1 MDSGIIEITQLSKTY
16 KDILAVDRLD
26 LVIPANCIYGFLGPN
41 GAGKSTT
48 LRMMLSLI
56 SPDNGMIKVFGKDLN
71 QHRKQIL
78 SRIGSIIEKPDF
90 YLYLTGIENLNL
102 LARLSGIRPNS
113 KKIEELLDLVGL
125 SSRGKHKVGTY
136 SHGMKQR
143 LGIAQAIIHNPD
155 LVILDEPTTGLDP
168 SGILELRQMILN
180 LKHSGKTVILS
191 SHILSEIEL
200 IADHMVIMNK
210 GKALVQGNVQTLI
223 NDQELVVVIETNNT
237 PRAVDRIRNNWPIVG
252 AVEISP
258 SELQC
263 QAPKALIADINKVL
277 IEEGIN
283 VYSIYY
289 KRKLEDYFFKLT
301 SN

>member
-16 KDILAVDRLD
+16 KDILAVDHLD

-56 SPDNGMIKVFGKDLN
+56 SPDNGIIKVFGKDLN

>member
-1 MDSGIIEITQLSKTY
+1 M
-16 KDILAVDRLD
+16 
-26 LVIPANCIYGFLGPN
+26 
-41 GAGKSTT
+41 
-48 LRMMLSLI
+48 
-56 SPDNGMIKVFGKDLN
+56 
-71 QHRKQIL
+71 
-78 SRIGSIIEKPDF
+78 
-90 YLYLTGIENLNL
+90 
-102 LARLSGIRPNS
+102 
-113 KKIEELLDLVGL
+113 LDLVGL

-252 AVEISP
+252 RWKFHHRNCNARR
-258 SELQC
+258 Q
-263 QAPKALIADINKVL
+263 
-277 IEEGIN
+277 
-283 VYSIYY
+283 
-289 KRKLEDYFFKLT
+289 KL
-301 SN
+301 

>member
-1 MDSGIIEITQLSKTY
+1 MDSGIIEITQLSKSY
-16 KDILAVDRLD
+16 KDILAVDHLD
-26 LVIPANCIYGFLGPN
+26 LVIPNNCIYGFLGPN

-48 LRMMLSLI
+48 LRMLLSLI
-56 SPDNGMIKVFGKDLN
+56 SPDDGIIKVSGKNLN

-78 SRIGSIIEKPDF
+78 SQIGSIIEKPDF
-90 YLYLTGIENLNL
+90 YLYLTGIENLKL
-102 LARLSGIRPNS
+102 LARLSGLHPNS
-113 KKIEELLDLVGL
+113 NQIEELLDLVGL

-143 LGIAQAIIHNPD
+143 LGIAQAIIHDPR

-180 LKHSGKTVILS
+180 LKQAGKTVILS

-200 IADHMVIMNK
+200 IADHMVIMNR

-237 PRAVDRIRNNWPIVG
+237 PLAVEKIRNNWPILG
-252 AVEISP
+252 AEAISP
-258 SELQC
+258 TELQC
-263 QAPKALIADINKVL
+263 QAPKALIADINKFL
-277 IEEGIN
+277 LEGGID